1 MIIRNVAYLSGRKVE
16 KEFTQVL
23 GEFSLSKV
31 DAKLNMAVVDSG
43 IEFGKEGERGQALH
57 VKLERLIN
65 HLGML
70 AFDFE
75 DSDVKLGSWVR
86 FDLTF
91 DYATGHRDSSPGA
104 PNDLIFFA
112 SSGVSSGGHPVKLLL
127 CGSSRH
133 ARLLRSEPLGHKDEH
148 DRGRVGS
155 NTDWIDDV
163 VMQIEEDESGN
174 RPIAPKI
181 HSRMTEPE
189 QRRGHYSWV
198 AQQVHRITVQD
209 HPPAQTADLKG
220 LAQVLW
226 IAPNDHIGPLVLAT
240 PLYLEYSHKKRGFL
254 ERMRRRFRGV

>member
-1 MIIRNVAYLSGRKVE
+1 MPIRNVAYLSERKVE
-16 KEFTQVL
+16 MEFIHVSKEL
-23 GEFSLSKV
+23 SLSKV
-31 DAKLNMAVVDSG
+31 DVKLNMAVVASG
-43 IEFGKEGERGQALH
+43 VEFGKEGGFGQALH
-57 VKLERLIN
+57 VKLEALID
-65 HLGML
+65 HLSAL
-70 AFDFE
+70 AFDFG
-75 DSDVKLGSWVR
+75 DSDVKLGSWIR

-112 SSGVSSGGHPVKLLL
+112 GSELSSVGPPVKLLL

-148 DRGRVGS
+148 DRGHVGS

-163 VMQIEEDESGN
+163 VMQIERDESEN
-174 RPIAPKI
+174 RSIAPKI
-181 HSRMTEPE
+181 RSRMTESE
-189 QRRGHYSWV
+189 QRREHYDWV

-226 IAPNDHIGPLVLAT
+226 IAPNEYIGSVVLAT
-240 PLYLEYSHKKRGFL
+240 PLYLEYSHKKRTFR